1 MTLSRVIDN
10 IWRGKLWDFH
20 GGIHPDEHKLE
31 SSEVPLVEAP
41 LPPLLVLPLKQH
53 TGSSAEVIVRPG
65 ERVLTGQPLTRPE
78 SRMQV
83 PIHAPTSGIIRS
95 IEPHTV
101 AHPSGLSELCIHLQ
115 PDGQDEWRE
124 RLPWPDYRDQSPLDL
139 VRRIHE
145 AGIVGLGGAGF
156 PTDVKLATGRE
167 KVEILIINGAEC
179 EPYISCDDRLMR
191 EEAQRIAEGIDIIR
205 HILKPRLVLIAIEDN
220 KPQAIAAMQAVVD
233 GEQVQV
239 RVIPTK
245 YPSGAARQLIEILT
259 GRQVPSGKRSL
270 TLGVNMLNV
279 GTVFAVR
286 QAVIEDEPLIRRVVT
301 LTGERFGKPGNVWV
315 RMGTSVRWL
324 LAQFQLNPEPRQRI
338 IMGGPMMG
346 FTLPHAD
353 VPIIKTSN
361 CLMAPS
367 EIELPPPGD
376 EQNCIRCSQCADA
389 CPVSLLPQQ
398 LYWYSKA
405 GEHDKAQ
412 EYHIDDCI
420 ECGACAWVCPSSIP
434 LVQYYREEKAEL
446 RRLQEEAEQ
455 AERAKQRFEAKKQR
469 LEAERRSRESRHQQ
483 ASQARREQLQ
493 QQSPDGMDPVAA
505 ALARVKARQ
514 AELAAQAAPTLDL
527 TSEAMQ
533 AARAAR
539 KQQAQARQLER
550 ERQPALEPASTVE
563 APPAAIDVRD
573 AKPAAIDDKPAAVDA
588 KQAAVAAAI
597 ARAKARKA
605 AQADT
610 PQAQAEPATSAAT
623 PNSNCSAQQLL
634 QIAEPT
640 PPAPNS
646 AVSATESQ
654 PAADAKQ
661 AAVAAAVA
669 RAKARKAAQAENAEN
684 AENAEATPSQD
695 RAATPA
701 LTVADGQPA
710 ADAKQAAVA
719 AAVARA
725 KARKAAQAQAEAA
738 EAPPSRSS
746 AATPALT
753 AEDGQPAADA
763 KQAAVAAAVARAKAR
778 KAAQAEA
785 ARANGAPSS
794 HPDGAA
800 EPSPKE

>member
-1 MTLSRVIDN
+1 MTLSRVIDK
-10 IWRGKLWDFH
+10 IWQGKLWDFH
-20 GGIHPDEHKLE
+20 GGIHPDEHKVE
-31 SSEVPLVEAP
+31 SSEVPLVEAA

-53 TGSSAEVIVRPG
+53 IGSSAEVMVRPG
-65 ERVLTGQPLTRPE
+65 DRVLTGQPLTLPE

-83 PIHAPTSGIIRS
+83 PIHAPTSGVISS
-95 IEPHTV
+95 IAPHTV
-101 AHPSGLSELCIHLQ
+101 AHPSGLSELCIHIQ
-115 PDGQDEWRE
+115 PDGLDEWRE
-124 RLPWPDYRDQSPLDL
+124 RFPWPDYRDRSSLDL
-139 VRRIHE
+139 IRRIHE
-145 AGIVGLGGAGF
+145 AGIVGLGGAGY

-220 KPQAIAAMQAVVD
+220 KQQAIAAMQAVVD

-270 TLGVNMLNV
+270 TLGINMLNV
-279 GTVFAVR
+279 GTAFAVR
-286 QAVIEDEPLIRRVVT
+286 QAIIEDEPLIRRVVT
-301 LTGERFGKPGNVWV
+301 LTGERFGKPGNAWV
-315 RMGTSVRWL
+315 RIGTSVRWL

-367 EIELPPPGD
+367 EVELPPPGD

-412 EYHIDDCI
+412 EYHLDDCI

-446 RRLQEEAEQ
+446 RRLQEEADQ

-469 LEAERRSRESRHQQ
+469 LEAERLSRESRHQQ

-493 QQSPDGMDPVAA
+493 QQSPDGVDPVAA

-514 AELAAQAAPTLDL
+514 AELANQPAAPINL
-527 TSEAMQ
+527 TTEAMQ

-539 KQQAQARQLER
+539 KQQAQARQLEQSNDALNPAP
-550 ERQPALEPASTVE
+550 ETTDHPQPVASSGEQT
-563 APPAAIDVRD
+563 AA
-573 AKPAAIDDKPAAVDA
+573 DA

-605 AQADT
+605 AQANTTQTET
-610 PQAQAEPATSAAT
+610 PQVEATQASTAPRAEPAANGSAA
-623 PNSNCSAQQLL
+623 P
-634 QIAEPT
+634 E
-640 PPAPNS
+640 
-646 AVSATESQ
+646 
-654 PAADAKQ
+654 ADAKK

-669 RAKARKAAQAENAEN
+669 RAKARKAAQANTSQTETPQV
-684 AENAEATPSQD
+684 EATQASTAPD
-695 RAATPA
+695 AE
-701 LTVADGQPA
+701 PA
-710 ADAKQAAVA
+710 ASGSAAPEVDAKKAAVA

-725 KARKAAQAQAEAA
+725 KARKAAQAATN
-738 EAPPSRSS
+738 SS
-746 AATPALT
+746 NPEGASEPA
-753 AEDGQPAADA
+753 
-763 KQAAVAAAVARAKAR
+763 
-778 KAAQAEA
+778 
-785 ARANGAPSS
+785 
-794 HPDGAA
+794 
-800 EPSPKE
+800 PKE

>member
-1 MTLSRVIDN
+1 MTLSRVIDK
-10 IWRGKLWDFH
+10 IWQGKLWDFH
-20 GGIHPDEHKLE
+20 GGIHPDEHKIE
-31 SSEVPLVEAP
+31 SSEVPLAEAA

-53 TGSSAEVIVRPG
+53 IGSSAEVMVRPG
-65 ERVLTGQPLTRPE
+65 DRVLTGQPLTRPE

-83 PIHAPTSGIIRS
+83 PIHAPTSGVISS

-101 AHPSGLSELCIHLQ
+101 AHPSGLSELCIHIK
-115 PDGQDEWRE
+115 PDGLDEWRE
-124 RLPWPDYRDQSPLDL
+124 RFPWPDYRERSPLDL
-139 VRRIHE
+139 VCRIHE

-205 HILKPRLVLIAIEDN
+205 HVLKPRLVLIAIEDN

-286 QAVIEDEPLIRRVVT
+286 QAIIEDEPLIRRVVT
-301 LTGERFGKPGNVWV
+301 LTGERFGKPGNAWV
-315 RMGTSVRWL
+315 RIGTSVRWL

-367 EIELPPPGD
+367 EVELPPPGD

-412 EYHIDDCI
+412 EYHLDDCI

-469 LEAERRSRESRHQQ
+469 LEADRISRESRHQQ

-493 QQSPDGMDPVAA
+493 QQSPDGIDPVAA
-505 ALARVKARQ
+505 ALPVG
-514 AELAAQAAPTLDL
+514 APVQLD
-527 TSEAMQ
+527 A
-533 AARAAR
+533 
-539 KQQAQARQLER
+539 
-550 ERQPALEPASTVE
+550 
-563 APPAAIDVRD
+563 
-573 AKPAAIDDKPAAVDA
+573 
-588 KQAAVAAAI
+588 
-597 ARAKARKA
+597 
-605 AQADT
+605 
-610 PQAQAEPATSAAT
+610 PATPEA
-623 PNSNCSAQQLL
+623 
-634 QIAEPT
+634 I
-640 PPAPNS
+640 
-646 AVSATESQ
+646 V
-654 PAADAKQ
+654 
-661 AAVAAAVA
+661 
-669 RAKARKAAQAENAEN
+669 RAL
-684 AENAEATPSQD
+684 
-695 RAATPA
+695 RA
-701 LTVADGQPA
+701 G
-710 ADAKQAAVA
+710 
-719 AAVARA
+719 
-725 KARKAAQAQAEAA
+725 
-738 EAPPSRSS
+738 S
-746 AATPALT
+746 
-753 AEDGQPAADA
+753 
-763 KQAAVAAAVARAKAR
+763 
-778 KAAQAEA
+778 
-785 ARANGAPSS
+785 GACA
-794 HPDGAA
+794 G
-800 EPSPKE
+800 

>member
-1 MTLSRVIDN
+1 MTLSRVIDK
-10 IWRGKLWDFH
+10 IWQGKLWDFH
-20 GGIHPDEHKLE
+20 GGIHPDEHKIE
-31 SSEVPLVEAP
+31 SSEVPLVEAA

-53 TGSSAEVIVRPG
+53 IGSSAEVMVRPG
-65 ERVLTGQPLTRPE
+65 DRVLTGQPLTRPE

-83 PIHAPTSGIIRS
+83 PIHAPTSGTISS
-95 IEPHTV
+95 IAPHTV
-101 AHPSGLSELCIHLQ
+101 AHPSGLSELCIHIQ
-115 PDGQDEWRE
+115 PDGLDEWRE
-124 RLPWPDYRDQSPLDL
+124 RFPWPNYHEQSPLDL

-286 QAVIEDEPLIRRVVT
+286 QAIIEDEPLIRRVVT
-301 LTGERFGKPGNVWV
+301 LTGERFGKLGNAWV
-315 RMGTSVRWL
+315 RIGTSVRWL

-367 EIELPPPGD
+367 EVELPPPGD

-446 RRLQEEAEQ
+446 RRLQDEAEQ

-469 LEAERRSRESRHQQ
+469 LEADRISREARHQQ

-493 QQSPDGMDPVAA
+493 QQSPDGIDPVAA

-514 AELAAQAAPTLDL
+514 AELAKQAAAPVDL
-527 TSEAMQ
+527 TTEAMQ
-533 AARAAR
+533 AARSAR
-539 KQQAQARQLER
+539 KQQAQARQQESATGAAAAAPADTCQANRLLQIE
-550 ERQPALEPASTVE
+550 EPTPPNQEPPISAPALVADSS
-563 APPAAIDVRD
+563 APQAAALETD
-573 AKPAAIDDKPAAVDA
+573 AKK
-588 KQAAVAAAI
+588 AAVAV

-610 PQAQAEPATSAAT
+610 VPSQIPQAELPQAEAPQASDAPQAA
-623 PNSNCSAQQLL
+623 
-634 QIAEPT
+634 
-640 PPAPNS
+640 AP
-646 AVSATESQ
+646 E
-654 PAADAKQ
+654 ADAKK

-669 RAKARKAAQAENAEN
+669 RAKARRAAQA
-684 AENAEATPSQD
+684 
-695 RAATPA
+695 AAN
-701 LTVADGQPA
+701 
-710 ADAKQAAVA
+710 
-719 AAVARA
+719 
-725 KARKAAQAQAEAA
+725 
-738 EAPPSRSS
+738 SS
-746 AATPALT
+746 NP
-753 AEDGQPAADA
+753 
-763 KQAAVAAAVARAKAR
+763 K
-778 KAAQAEA
+778 
-785 ARANGAPSS
+785 
-794 HPDGAA
+794 GAA
-800 EPSPKE
+800 EPAPKE

>member
-1 MTLSRVIDN
+1 MTLSRVIDK
-10 IWRGKLWDFH
+10 IWSGKLWDFH
-20 GGIHPDEHKLE
+20 GGIHPEEHKLE
-31 SSEVPLVEAP
+31 SSEVPLVEAAI
-41 LPPLLVLPLKQH
+41 PPLLVLPLKQH
-53 TGSSAEVIVRPG
+53 IGSSAEVIVQPG

-83 PIHAPTSGIIRS
+83 PIHAPTSGIISS

-115 PDGQDEWRE
+115 PDGLDEWRE
-124 RLPWPDYRDQSPLDL
+124 RFPLPDYHSLTPLEL
-139 VRRIHE
+139 VGRIHE
-145 AGIVGLGGAGF
+145 AGIAGLGGAGF

-191 EEAQRIAEGIDIIR
+191 EEAQRIAEGIEVIR

-245 YPSGAARQLIEILT
+245 YPSGAARQLIEVLT

-270 TLGVNMLNV
+270 TLGVIMLNV

-286 QAVIEDEPLIRRVVT
+286 QAIVEDEPLIRRVVT
-301 LTGERFGKPGNVWV
+301 LTGDRFGKPGNVWV
-315 RMGTSVRWL
+315 RLGTSVRWL
-324 LAQFQLNPEPRQRI
+324 LGQFQLDPEPRQRI

-353 VPIIKTSN
+353 VPIVKISN

-367 EIELPPPGD
+367 EVELPPPG
-376 EQNCIRCSQCADA
+376 EEMNCIRCGQCADA

-405 GEHDKAQ
+405 GEHDKAR

-446 RRLQEEAEQ
+446 RRLDEEAQQ

-469 LEAERRSRESRHQQ
+469 LEADRLSRENRHQQ
-483 ASQARREQLQ
+483 ASQARREQMTQ
-493 QQSPDGMDPVAA
+493 QAGGSDPIAA

-514 AELAAQAAPTLDL
+514 AELAAGAATASIPNLGSD
-527 TSEAMQ
+527 AIQ

-539 KQQAQARQLER
+539 KQQALQRQQGSATGSSAVTPVL
-550 ERQPALEPASTVE
+550 T
-563 APPAAIDVRD
+563 AAI
-573 AKPAAIDDKPAAVDA
+573 PAQDKPAQPSTEQTSTDP
-588 KQAAVAAAI
+588 KKAAI
-597 ARAKARKA
+597 
-605 AQADT
+605 
-610 PQAQAEPATSAAT
+610 
-623 PNSNCSAQQLL
+623 
-634 QIAEPT
+634 
-640 PPAPNS
+640 
-646 AVSATESQ
+646 
-654 PAADAKQ
+654 
-661 AAVAAAVA
+661 AAAVA
-669 RAKARKAAQAENAEN
+669 RAKARKAEQQTSTAAVAPAAPVEPMETSAAQPANTSTADAPE
-684 AENAEATPSQD
+684 AEA
-695 RAATPA
+695 AAP
-701 LTVADGQPA
+701 DPKKA
-710 ADAKQAAVA
+710 AIA

-725 KARKAAQAQAEAA
+725 KARKAEQQAAATQPAIFTAA
-738 EAPPSRSS
+738 EIPVPEAPVPE
-746 AATPALT
+746 T
-753 AEDGQPAADA
+753 AELDPKKAAI
-763 KQAAVAAAVARAKAR
+763 AAAVARAKAR
-778 KAAQAEA
+778 KAEQQAAATQPAMSTAAEIAVPEA
-785 ARANGAPSS
+785 PALE
-794 HPDGAA
+794 AA
-800 EPSPKE
+800 EPDPKKAAIAAAVARAKARKAEQMAAQHAGSSAPADPTPSSSTESH

>member
-1 MTLSRVIDN
+1 MTLSRVIDK

-20 GGIHPDEHKLE
+20 GGIHPDEHKVE

-53 TGSSAEVIVRPG
+53 TGSSAEVIVHAG
-65 ERVLTGQPLTRPE
+65 ERVLAGQPLTRPE

-83 PIHAPTSGIIRS
+83 PIHAPTSGIISS

-115 PDGQDEWRE
+115 PDGLDEWRE
-124 RLPWPDYRDQSPLDL
+124 RLPWPDYRDRSPLDL

-191 EEAQRIAEGIDIIR
+191 EEAQRIAEGIDIVR
-205 HILKPRLVLIAIEDN
+205 HILKPKLVLIAIEDN

-286 QAVIEDEPLIRRVVT
+286 QAIIEDEPLIRRVVT
-301 LTGERFGKPGNVWV
+301 LTGERFGKPGNAWV
-315 RMGTSVRWL
+315 RIGTSVRWL

-367 EIELPPPGD
+367 EVELPPPGD

-412 EYHIDDCI
+412 EYHLDDCI

-493 QQSPDGMDPVAA
+493 QQSPDGVDPVAA

-514 AELAAQAAPTLDL
+514 AELAAQAAQAAPTLDL

-539 KQQAQARQLER
+539 KQQAQTRQR
-550 ERQPALEPASTVE
+550 EQDRDQQPAQEPSASTVK
-563 APPAAIDVRD
+563 APPTAVD
-573 AKPAAIDDKPAAVDA
+573 AQPAALDA

-605 AQADT
+605 AQAET
-610 PQAQAEPATSAAT
+610 PLVHAESGTSEATQGKS
-623 PNSNCSAQQLL
+623 SCSAEQLL
-634 QIAEPT
+634 QIAEPSS
-640 PPAPNS
+640 PARTAETAVAEEQS
-646 AVSATESQ
+646 AVVDAQPEPVDAK
-654 PAADAKQ
+654 PAAQ
-661 AAVAAAVA
+661 
-669 RAKARKAAQAENAEN
+669 
-684 AENAEATPSQD
+684 
-695 RAATPA
+695 
-701 LTVADGQPA
+701 
-710 ADAKQAAVA
+710 DAKQAAVA

-725 KARKAAQAQAEAA
+725 KARKAAQAQA
-738 EAPPSRSS
+738 
-746 AATPALT
+746 
-753 AEDGQPAADA
+753 
-763 KQAAVAAAVARAKAR
+763 QAQ
-778 KAAQAEA
+778 AQAEA
-785 ARANGAPSS
+785 ERANGAESS
-794 HPDGAA
+794 NPTGAA

>member
-1 MTLSRVIDN
+1 MTLSRVIDK
-10 IWRGKLWDFH
+10 IWQGKLWDFH
-20 GGIHPDEHKLE
+20 GGIHPDEHKVE
-31 SSEVPLVEAP
+31 SSEVPLVEAA

-53 TGSSAEVIVRPG
+53 IGSSAEVMVRPG
-65 ERVLTGQPLTRPE
+65 DRVLTGQPLTLPE

-83 PIHAPTSGIIRS
+83 PIHAPTSGVISS
-95 IEPHTV
+95 IAPHTV
-101 AHPSGLSELCIHLQ
+101 AHPSGLSELCIHIQ
-115 PDGQDEWRE
+115 PDGLDEWRE
-124 RLPWPDYRDQSPLDL
+124 RFPWPDYRDRSPLDL
-139 VRRIHE
+139 IRRIHE
-145 AGIVGLGGAGF
+145 AGIVGLGGAGY

-220 KPQAIAAMQAVVD
+220 KQQAIAAMQAVVD

-270 TLGVNMLNV
+270 TLGINMLNV

-286 QAVIEDEPLIRRVVT
+286 QAIIEDEPLIRRVVT
-301 LTGERFGKPGNVWV
+301 LTGERFGKPGNAWV
-315 RMGTSVRWL
+315 RIGTSVRWL

-367 EIELPPPGD
+367 EVELPPPGD

-412 EYHIDDCI
+412 EYHLDDCI

-446 RRLQEEAEQ
+446 RRLQEEADQ

-469 LEAERRSRESRHQQ
+469 LEAERLSRESRHQQ

-493 QQSPDGMDPVAA
+493 QQSPDGVDPVAA

-514 AELAAQAAPTLDL
+514 AELANQPAAPINL
-527 TSEAMQ
+527 TTEAMQ

-539 KQQAQARQLER
+539 KQQAQARQLEQSNDALNPAP
-550 ERQPALEPASTVE
+550 ETTDHPQPVASSGEQT
-563 APPAAIDVRD
+563 AA
-573 AKPAAIDDKPAAVDA
+573 DA

-605 AQADT
+605 AQANTTQTET
-610 PQAQAEPATSAAT
+610 PQVEATQASTAPRAEPAASGSAA
-623 PNSNCSAQQLL
+623 P
-634 QIAEPT
+634 E
-640 PPAPNS
+640 
-646 AVSATESQ
+646 
-654 PAADAKQ
+654 ADAKK

-669 RAKARKAAQAENAEN
+669 RAKARKAAQANTSQTETPQV
-684 AENAEATPSQD
+684 EATQANTAPHAEP
-695 RAATPA
+695 AASGSAAPE
-701 LTVADGQPA
+701 
-710 ADAKQAAVA
+710 ADAKKAAVA

-725 KARKAAQAQAEAA
+725 KARKAAQAATN
-738 EAPPSRSS
+738 SS
-746 AATPALT
+746 NPEGASEPA
-753 AEDGQPAADA
+753 
-763 KQAAVAAAVARAKAR
+763 
-778 KAAQAEA
+778 
-785 ARANGAPSS
+785 
-794 HPDGAA
+794 
-800 EPSPKE
+800 PKE

>member
-1 MTLSRVIDN
+1 MTLSRIIDK
-10 IWRGKLWDFH
+10 IWRGKLWEFH
-20 GGIHPDEHKLE
+20 GGIHPDEHKVE

-53 TGSSAEVIVRPG
+53 TGSSAEVIVHPG

-83 PIHAPTSGIIRS
+83 PIHAPTSGVISS

-101 AHPSGLSELCIHLQ
+101 AHPSGLSELCIHIK
-115 PDGQDEWRE
+115 PDGLDEWRE
-124 RLPWPDYRDQSPLDL
+124 RFPWPDYRERSPLDL
-139 VRRIHE
+139 VCRIHE

-205 HILKPRLVLIAIEDN
+205 HVLKPRLVLIAIEDN

-286 QAVIEDEPLIRRVVT
+286 QAIIEDEPLIRRVVT
-301 LTGERFGKPGNVWV
+301 LTGERFGKPGNAWV
-315 RMGTSVRWL
+315 RIGTSVRWL

-367 EIELPPPGD
+367 DAELPPPGD
-376 EQNCIRCSQCADA
+376 EQNCIRCGQCADA

-446 RRLQEEAEQ
+446 RRLQDEAEQ

-469 LEAERRSRESRHQQ
+469 LEADRISREARHQQ

-493 QQSPDGMDPVAA
+493 QQSPDGIDPVAA

-514 AELAAQAAPTLDL
+514 AELAQQPAAPINL
-527 TSEAMQ
+527 TTEAMQ

-539 KQQAQARQLER
+539 KQQAQARQLEQGNDALNPGR
-550 ERQPALEPASTVE
+550 ETTNHPQPVAGSGE
-563 APPAAIDVRD
+563 
-573 AKPAAIDDKPAAVDA
+573 PAAV
-588 KQAAVAAAI
+588 
-597 ARAKARKA
+597 
-605 AQADT
+605 
-610 PQAQAEPATSAAT
+610 
-623 PNSNCSAQQLL
+623 
-634 QIAEPT
+634 
-640 PPAPNS
+640 
-646 AVSATESQ
+646 
-654 PAADAKQ
+654 DAKQ

-669 RAKARKAAQAENAEN
+669 RAKARKAAQADTSQSQTPQV
-684 AENAEATPSQD
+684 EAPQTEALLAS
-695 RAATPA
+695 AAPQA
-701 LTVADGQPA
+701 AAPE
-710 ADAKQAAVA
+710 ADAKKAAVA

-725 KARKAAQAQAEAA
+725 KARKAAQADTSQSQTPQV
-738 EAPPSRSS
+738 EAPQTEALLAS
-746 AATPALT
+746 AAPH
-753 AEDGQPAADA
+753 AAAPETDA
-763 KQAAVAAAVARAKAR
+763 KKAAVAAAVARAKAR
-778 KAAQAEA
+778 KAAQAA
-785 ARANGAPSS
+785 ANSS
-794 HPDGAA
+794 NPDGAA
-800 EPSPKE
+800 EPAPKE

>member
-1 MTLSRVIDN
+1 MTLSRVIDK

-20 GGIHPDEHKLE
+20 GGIHPDEHKVE

-53 TGSSAEVIVRPG
+53 TGSSAEVIVHAG
-65 ERVLTGQPLTRPE
+65 ERVLAGQPLTRPE

-83 PIHAPTSGIIRS
+83 PIHAPTSGIISS

-115 PDGQDEWRE
+115 PDGLDEWRE
-124 RLPWPDYRDQSPLDL
+124 RLPWPDYRDRSPLDL

-191 EEAQRIAEGIDIIR
+191 EEAQRIAEGIDIVR
-205 HILKPRLVLIAIEDN
+205 HILKPKLVLIAIEDN
-220 KPQAIAAMQAVVD
+220 KPQAIAAMQAAVD

-279 GTVFAVR
+279 GTIFAVR
-286 QAVIEDEPLIRRVVT
+286 QAIIEDEPLIRRVVT
-301 LTGERFGKPGNVWV
+301 LTGERFGKPGNAWV
-315 RMGTSVRWL
+315 RIGTSVRWL

-367 EIELPPPGD
+367 EVELPPPGD

-412 EYHIDDCI
+412 EYHLDDCI

-446 RRLQEEAEQ
+446 RRLQDEAEQ

-469 LEAERRSRESRHQQ
+469 LEADRISREARHQQ

-493 QQSPDGMDPVAA
+493 QQSPDGIDPVAA

-514 AELAAQAAPTLDL
+514 AELATQPAAPVVL
-527 TSEAMQ
+527 TTEAMQ
-533 AARAAR
+533 AARSAR
-539 KQQAQARQLER
+539 KEQAQARQQES
-550 ERQPALEPASTVE
+550 ATG
-563 APPAAIDVRD
+563 
-573 AKPAAIDDKPAAVDA
+573 
-588 KQAAVAAAI
+588 AAA
-597 ARAKARKA
+597 A
-605 AQADT
+605 APADT
-610 PQAQAEPATSAAT
+610 CQA
-623 PNSNCSAQQLL
+623 NRLL
-634 QIAEPT
+634 QIEEP
-640 PPAPNS
+640 PP
-646 AVSATESQ
+646 Q
-654 PAADAKQ
+654 I
-661 AAVAAAVA
+661 
-669 RAKARKAAQAENAEN
+669 R
-684 AENAEATPSQD
+684 
-695 RAATPA
+695 
-701 LTVADGQPA
+701 
-710 ADAKQAAVA
+710 
-719 AAVARA
+719 
-725 KARKAAQAQAEAA
+725 
-738 EAPPSRSS
+738 SRQSVLLS
-746 AATPALT
+746 
-753 AEDGQPAADA
+753 
-763 KQAAVAAAVARAKAR
+763 
-778 KAAQAEA
+778 
-785 ARANGAPSS
+785 
-794 HPDGAA
+794 
-800 EPSPKE
+800 

>member
-1 MTLSRVIDN
+1 MTLSRVIDK

-20 GGIHPDEHKLE
+20 GGIHPDEHKVE

-53 TGSSAEVIVRPG
+53 TGSSAEVIVHAG
-65 ERVLTGQPLTRPE
+65 ERVLAGQPLTRPE

-83 PIHAPTSGIIRS
+83 PIHAPTSGIISS

-115 PDGQDEWRE
+115 PDGLDEWRE
-124 RLPWPDYRDQSPLDL
+124 RLPWPDYRDRSPLDL

-191 EEAQRIAEGIDIIR
+191 EEAQRIAEGIDIVR
-205 HILKPRLVLIAIEDN
+205 HILKPKLVLIAIEDN

-286 QAVIEDEPLIRRVVT
+286 QAIIEDEPLIRRVVT
-301 LTGERFGKPGNVWV
+301 LTGERFGKPGNAWV
-315 RMGTSVRWL
+315 RIGTSVRWL

-367 EIELPPPGD
+367 EVELPPPGD

-412 EYHIDDCI
+412 EYHLDDCI

-493 QQSPDGMDPVAA
+493 QQSPDGVDPVAA

-514 AELAAQAAPTLDL
+514 AELAAPTLDL

-539 KQQAQARQLER
+539 KQQAQTRQR
-550 ERQPALEPASTVE
+550 EQDRDQQAAQEPSASTVK
-563 APPAAIDVRD
+563 APPTAVD
-573 AKPAAIDDKPAAVDA
+573 AQPAALDA

-605 AQADT
+605 AQAET
-610 PQAQAEPATSAAT
+610 PLVHAESGTSEATQGTS
-623 PNSNCSAQQLL
+623 SCSAEQLL
-634 QIAEPT
+634 QIAEPSS
-640 PPAPNS
+640 PARTAETAVAEEQS
-646 AVSATESQ
+646 AAVDAQPEPVDAK
-654 PAADAKQ
+654 PAAQ
-661 AAVAAAVA
+661 
-669 RAKARKAAQAENAEN
+669 
-684 AENAEATPSQD
+684 
-695 RAATPA
+695 
-701 LTVADGQPA
+701 
-710 ADAKQAAVA
+710 DAKQAAVA

-725 KARKAAQAQAEAA
+725 KARKAAQAQA
-738 EAPPSRSS
+738 
-746 AATPALT
+746 
-753 AEDGQPAADA
+753 Q
-763 KQAAVAAAVARAKAR
+763 
-778 KAAQAEA
+778 AQAEA
-785 ARANGAPSS
+785 ERANGAESS
-794 HPDGAA
+794 NPAGAA